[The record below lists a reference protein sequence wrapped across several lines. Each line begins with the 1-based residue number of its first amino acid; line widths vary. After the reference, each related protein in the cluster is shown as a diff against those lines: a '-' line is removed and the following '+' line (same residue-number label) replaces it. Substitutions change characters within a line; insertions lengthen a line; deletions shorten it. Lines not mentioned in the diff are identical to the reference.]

1 MVLWWEGLSALN
13 RAFYVV
19 AVFFSTV
26 FVWQFVSAFG
36 SLAGAGTPEVGHGDT
51 DVPAEMGHGDM
62 VHADSSADSH
72 DMVDHAP
79 GLATFRLLSVRS
91 IVAFGTLFSWGG
103 ALYLG
108 QDVSQ
113 AGAILRAGLWGL
125 AGMLVV
131 ALFFWTLPR
140 LSETGTADLNTAINR
155 TAEGYL
161 NIPRNGA
168 GQVKVIVSGALR
180 FVRARSQDGGP
191 LMAGTQVMVVGRID
205 DATLKVREIDSKED

>member
-1 MVLWWEGLSALN
+1 MVLWWEALSALN
-13 RAFYVV
+13 RAFYVA
-19 AVFFSTV
+19 AVFFSTI
-26 FVWQFVSAFG
+26 FGWQFVSAIT
-36 SLAGAGTPEVGHGDT
+36 SLSGAGAPEAGEGEADVAEFGD
-51 DVPAEMGHGDM
+51 AEMPEID
-62 VHADSSADSH
+62 ADADLDDLVEDAS
-72 DMVDHAP
+72 

-91 IVAFGTLFSWGG
+91 IVAFGMLFSWGG

-108 QDVSQ
+108 QDITQ
-113 AGAILRAGLWGL
+113 AGAIVRAAFWGL
-125 AGMLVV
+125 AGMVVV

-140 LSETGTADLNTAINR
+140 LTETGTADLNTAVNR
-155 TAEGYL
+155 TAEVYL